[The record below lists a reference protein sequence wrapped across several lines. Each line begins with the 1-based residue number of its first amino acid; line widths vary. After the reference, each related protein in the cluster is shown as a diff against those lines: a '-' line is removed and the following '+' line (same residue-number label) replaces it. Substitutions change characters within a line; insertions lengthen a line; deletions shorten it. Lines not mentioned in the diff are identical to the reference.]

1 MMPAISASNP
11 QRTMNIRF
19 QAALVILVCTAIQA
33 GAQNAAALTAFDPDT
48 TWRPTS
54 ADGPSN

>member
-1 MMPAISASNP
+1 
-11 QRTMNIRF
+11 MNIRF